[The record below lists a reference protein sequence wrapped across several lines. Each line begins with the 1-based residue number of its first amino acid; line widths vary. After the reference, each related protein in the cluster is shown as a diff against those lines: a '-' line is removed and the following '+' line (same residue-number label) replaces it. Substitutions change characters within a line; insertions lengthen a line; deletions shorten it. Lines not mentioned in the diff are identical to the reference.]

1 MAPPLGTL
9 GQSPSGGA
17 ALYFEVRID
26 GRPVDPLQWLQQ
38 REELSMKIRG
48 RVLVLAVSM
57 AVIAFA
63 VVGGF
68 MSKAIAREDSYQYLR
83 IFEDVVSLIL
93 NNYVEDVNVDKVMHG
108 AMHGLADGLDPDS
121 AYLDAAQ
128 VKVFEKGDLGGT
140 AQTGL
145 ELTRQY
151 YLRVI
156 AARDGSP
163 AAKAGLMPGDYIR
176 AIDGQSTRD
185 TTSMK
190 ASGCCAASPAPRC
203 TSRCC
208 AATPPNR
215 TRSTWCA
222 KSCRPSPVKSR
233 IAAPGVGY
241 LRIAEFGKGT
251 ADQIKSEVV
260 VAREGRREEP
270 DHRRARHGV
279 RRRGRGPRGGAA
291 VRQERRARLSPGSRP
306 GEGSG
311 VGGRR
316 RWRDHDH
323 HASCSPTTARRAAP
337 KCLRRRSSGNKRAT
351 LIGERTLGRAARQ
364 KLVRLP
370 DGSALMLT
378 HLLYLTPA
386 SVAIHEKGLMP
397 DVAVEQPDVDF
408 GQPPPAK
415 DATLDKAIE
424 QLTLKAA
431 A

>member
-1 MAPPLGTL
+1 
-9 GQSPSGGA
+9 
-17 ALYFEVRID
+17 
-26 GRPVDPLQWLQQ
+26 
-38 REELSMKIRG
+38 MKIRG
-48 RVLVLAVSM
+48 RVVVLAVSM
-57 AVIAFA
+57 AVVAFA

-68 MSKAIAREDSYQYLR
+68 MSKAIARQDSYQYLR
-83 IFEDVVSLIL
+83 TFEDVVSLIM

-121 AYLDAAQ
+121 AFLDASQ
-128 VKVFEKGDLGGT
+128 VKVFEKGDLGGPG
-140 AQTGL
+140 QTGL

-185 TTSMK
+185 TSVYEGQRLLRGQPGTK
-190 ASGCCAASPAPRC
+190 VHLTLLRGNAAEPHELDLVREALPAL
-203 TSRCC
+203 
-208 AATPPNR
+208 A
-215 TRSTWCA
+215 
-222 KSCRPSPVKSR
+222 VKSR
-233 IAAPGVGY
+233 MAAPGVGY

-251 ADQIKSEVV
+251 TEQIKSEVSSLAKAGAKNLIV
-260 VAREGRREEP
+260 DVRGTAFGDVDAGLAAARLFVKN
-270 DHRRARHGV
+270 GV
-279 RRRGRGPRGGAA
+279 LAYRQDRGREKEAVSAAATDGSITITTTVLTDNGTSSGAE
-291 VRQERRARLSPGSRP
+291 VF
-306 GEGSG
+306 
-311 VGGRR
+311 
-316 RWRDHDH
+316 
-323 HASCSPTTARRAAP
+323 AAA
-337 KCLRRRSSGNKRAT
+337 LSGNKRAT

-386 SVAIHEKGLMP
+386 SVAIHEKGLTP

-408 GQPPPAK
+408 GQPAPAK

>member
-1 MAPPLGTL
+1 
-9 GQSPSGGA
+9 
-17 ALYFEVRID
+17 
-26 GRPVDPLQWLQQ
+26 
-38 REELSMKIRG
+38 MKIRG
-48 RVLVLAVSM
+48 RVVVLVVSM
-57 AVIAFA
+57 AVVAFA

-68 MSKAIAREDSYQYLR
+68 MSNAIARQDSYQYLR
-83 IFEDVVSLIL
+83 TFEDVVSLIL

-121 AYLDAAQ
+121 AFLDAAQ
-128 VKVFEKGDLGGT
+128 LKVFEKGDLGG
-140 AQTGL
+140 AGQTGI

-185 TTSMK
+185 TSVYEGQRLLRGKPGSKVHLTLLR
-190 ASGCCAASPAPRC
+190 GNAAEPHEIDLVRDELPAV
-203 TSRCC
+203 
-208 AATPPNR
+208 A
-215 TRSTWCA
+215 
-222 KSCRPSPVKSR
+222 VKSR

-241 LRIAEFGKGT
+241 VRIAEFSKGT
-251 ADQIKSEVV
+251 VDQIKSEVSSLTKAGAKNLIIDV
-260 VAREGRREEP
+260 RGTAFGDVEAGLAAARLFVKSGTLAYRQ
-270 DHRRARHGV
+270 D
-279 RRRGRGPRGGAA
+279 RGRDKEAIAAGA
-291 VRQERRARLSPGSRP
+291 GD
-306 GEGSG
+306 GTI
-311 VGGRR
+311 
-316 RWRDHDH
+316 
-323 HASCSPTTARRAAP
+323 TTNAIVLTDNGTSNGAEVFAAA
-337 KCLRRRSSGNKRAT
+337 LSGNKRAT

-386 SVAIHEKGLMP
+386 SVAIHEKGLTP
-397 DVAVEQPDVDF
+397 DVAVEQPNVDF
-408 GQPPPAK
+408 GQPAPAK

-424 QLTLKAA
+424 QLTVKAA

>member
-1 MAPPLGTL
+1 
-9 GQSPSGGA
+9 
-17 ALYFEVRID
+17 
-26 GRPVDPLQWLQQ
+26 
-38 REELSMKIRG
+38 MKIRG

-57 AVIAFA
+57 TLVAFA
-63 VVGGF
+63 VIGGF
-68 MSKAIAREDSYQYLR
+68 MSKAIARQESYQYLR
-83 IFEDVVSLIL
+83 TFEDVVSLIL
-93 NNYVEDVNVDKVMHG
+93 NNYVEEVNIDKVMHG

-121 AYLDAAQ
+121 AYLDAGQ
-128 VKVFEKGDLGGT
+128 VKVFEKGDLGGPG
-140 AQTGL
+140 QTGI

-185 TTSMK
+185 TSVYEGQRLLRGKPGTK
-190 ASGCCAASPAPRC
+190 VHLTVLRGNAAEPHEIDLVREELPALAVR
-203 TSRCC
+203 
-208 AATPPNR
+208 
-215 TRSTWCA
+215 
-222 KSCRPSPVKSR
+222 SR

-251 ADQIKSEVV
+251 IDQIKSEVSSVTKAGAKNLV
-260 VAREGRREEP
+260 V
-270 DHRRARHGV
+270 DL
-279 RRRGRGPRGGAA
+279 RGTAFGDADTGFAA
-291 VRQERRARLSPGSRP
+291 ARLFVKTGTLGFRQDRGKDKEAIASAAGDGSIALP
-306 GEGSG
+306 VMLLTDNGTSN
-311 VGGRR
+311 
-316 RWRDHDH
+316 
-323 HASCSPTTARRAAP
+323 AAETFAAA
-337 KCLRRRSSGNKRAT
+337 LWGNKRAT

-378 HLLYLTPA
+378 HLLYLAPGGG
-386 SVAIHEKGLMP
+386 AIHEKGLTP

-408 GQPPPAK
+408 GQPAPPK

-424 QLTLKAA
+424 QLTQKAA